1 MPLPLL
7 SALAPFAAPAAGLLG
22 GILGGR
28 ASARGQAAANASNER
43 IAKENRAFQERMS
56 NTAIQRRMEDL
67 KKGGLN
73 PILAGQFD
81 ASTPAGAM
89 ATMGNVGAAGVDG
102 AIKGLSSAMTVSQMK
117 NLKSQ
122 TRITNLNADILEPRA
137 ALARGLMKAG
147 EKAGDVAKTFP
158 YPVPEHSGEGVAFE
172 SKTPVRDGYGT
183 PEQVREVYIREYKKK
198 YDGKA
203 PTRKQQDEYL
213 KRYKQRYQQKSKE
226 WKDY

>member
-1 MPLPLL
+1 MR
-7 SALAPFAAPAAGLLG
+7 PFKGPKYQGGWIGAAIGAVGSW
-22 GILGGR
+22 LGGR

-81 ASTPAGAM
+81 ASTPAGAL
-89 ATMGNVGAAGVDG
+89 ATMGNVGAARVDG
-102 AIKGLSSAMTVSQMK
+102 AVKGLAAGMTASQIA

-122 TRITNLNADILEPRA
+122 TRITNLNADMLEPRA
-137 ALARGLMKAG
+137 AIARGLMKAG
-147 EKAGDVAKTFP
+147 EKASDAVKTYP

-172 SKTPVRDGYGT
+172 SKTPVRDGEGT
-183 PEQVREVYIREYKKK
+183 PEEVREVYMREYKQK
-198 YDGKA
+198 YGEA

-213 KRYKQRYQQKSKE
+213 KRYKKRYQQKSKE